1 MSAHII
7 NVIENVNQVVNG
19 FVWGPFMLALLVGTG
34 VIISIRS
41 GFPQITKLKVI
52 LKNTGG
58 KLFSK
63 DIRKKDESGISQYQ
77 AIATALASTVGTGNI
92 SGVATAIVA
101 GGPGAIFWMWVSALF
116 GIMTKFAEVTLSVK
130 YREKNEKNEWVG
142 GPMYYIE
149 NGLHMRW
156 LGVLFAVFAAVASL
170 GTGNMAQCNS
180 ISVALSSTLNI
191 STSVTGIGLCLITS
205 FVIFGGISRIARVT
219 EKLVPMMGA
228 FYILLG
234 LVTIGMNIEVLPA
247 AFGVIFKSAFNPQ
260 AAFGGALG
268 YTVMNAVKFG
278 IARGVFS
285 NEAGLGSGPIAHAA
299 SNTDHPVKQGM
310 WGAFEVIFS
319 TFIICTITGLVII
332 MSGLWTEGAA
342 LDGAALSIEAFSGSV
357 GALGKIGVSFGIVLF
372 ALSTLLGWSYYGE
385 KAIEYVFKGKNCVGA
400 VKFVYKL
407 IYIGMCYVGSVGG
420 LQLVWGISDTL
431 NGMMA
436 MPNLIAL
443 IALSGTVTRMIK
455 DYLKNGNTVKEE
467 ITEELQEEEEEFV
480 A

>member
-1 MSAHII
+1 MSARII
-7 NVIENVNQVVNG
+7 SIIENVNQVVNG
-19 FVWGPFMLALLVGTG
+19 FVWGPVMLALLVGTG
-34 VIISIRS
+34 VLISLRS
-41 GFPQITKLKVI
+41 GFPQITKLNVI

-58 KLFSK
+58 KLFHK

-149 NGLHMRW
+149 KGLGKRW
-156 LGVLFAVFAAVASL
+156 LGVMFAAFAAVASL

-180 ISVALSSTLNI
+180 ISVALSSTLSI
-191 STSVTGIGLCLITS
+191 STKVTGIALMLITS
-205 FVIFGGISRIARVT
+205 VVIFGGIGRIAKVT
-219 EKLVPMMGA
+219 EKLVPMMGGL
-228 FYILLG
+228 YILLG
-234 LVTIGMNIEVLPA
+234 LVTIGMNIEALPA
-247 AFGVIFKSAFNPQ
+247 AFGVIFKCAFNPR
-260 AAFGGALG
+260 AALGGALG
-268 YTVMNAVKFG
+268 YTVMNAVRFG

-299 SNTDHPVKQGM
+299 SNTDNPVKQGM

-332 MSGLWTEGAA
+332 MSGLWTGGAA
-342 LDGAALSIEAFSGSV
+342 LDGAALSIEAFSGST
-357 GALGKIGVSFGIVLF
+357 GIIGKIGVSFGIVLF

-385 KAIEYVFKGKNCVGA
+385 KAIEYVFKGRACVGK
-400 VKFVYKL
+400 VKFAYKL
-407 IYIGMCYVGSVGG
+407 VYIAMCYMGSVGG

-443 IALSGTVTRMIK
+443 VALSGNVTSMIK
-455 DYLKNGNTVKEE
+455 DYLKGDNNVTTLDSIKEFDN
-467 ITEELQEEEEEFV
+467 EEYV